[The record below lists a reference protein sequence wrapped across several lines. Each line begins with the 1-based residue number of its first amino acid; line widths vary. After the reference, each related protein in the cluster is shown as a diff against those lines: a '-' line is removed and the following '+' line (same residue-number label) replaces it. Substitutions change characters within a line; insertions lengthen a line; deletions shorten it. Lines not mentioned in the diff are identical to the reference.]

1 MDTITT
7 VLIALGLAADAFAA
21 SITTGIKIKHLRIK
35 HALIIATFFGFFQ
48 TVMPLLG
55 WLLGQS
61 LKGFISQIDHWIA
74 FALLSFV
81 GGRMIYES
89 MHLEHSDTTQPELD
103 PLNIYVLLTLS
114 FATSI
119 DALVVGISFAFLKD
133 YIATLVVVIG
143 IITFL
148 MAFGGVFIGNKFGNW
163 FNNKVEILGG
173 LILIGIGT
181 KILFEHLSQSP

>member
-1 MDTITT
+1 MDIITT
-7 VLIALGLAADAFAA
+7 VFIALGLAADAFAA
-21 SITTGIKIKHLRIK
+21 SITTGIKIKHLKVK
-35 HALIIATFFGFFQ
+35 HALMVATFFGFFQ
-48 TVMPLLG
+48 TAMPLLG
-55 WLLGQS
+55 WLLGQG
-61 LKGFISQIDHWIA
+61 LKGFISQVDHWIA
-74 FALLSFV
+74 FGLLTFV
-81 GGRMIYES
+81 GSRMIYES
-89 MHLEHSDTTQPELD
+89 MHSETTQTELD
-103 PLNIYVLLTLS
+103 PLNVSVLLTLS

-119 DALVVGISFAFLKD
+119 DALVVGISFAFLRD

-163 FNNKVEILGG
+163 FNNKIEMLGG